1 MIQPATYVNKFQMM
15 TNYNK
20 QEVIINFY
28 QEQPVWDNQS
38 NSVTEVVVTDIA
50 SLFISMPVARAIA
63 DALNDFI
70 KDFDAQTPTAGE

>member
-15 TNYNK
+15 TNSK
-20 QEVIINFY
+20 RQEVMISFY

-38 NSVTEVVVTDIA
+38 NSVTEVVRTDIA